1 MKRQL
6 RCLAQ
11 TPYKRCRSFQF
22 IASTAYCDVSA
33 AKSIVLIGMMGAGKS
48 SVGRCLQR
56 RTGLAR
62 LDTDEMLASQFGIPI
77 AQIFEKHG
85 EERFRDAETE
95 TLRKLAPD
103 RPTIIV
109 TGGGIVLRSEN
120 VDLLKQ
126 LGTIV
131 WVTADEAT
139 LFERASRRN
148 DRPLLQK
155 ENPRKIFSTL
165 FKAREQ
171 LYAAA
176 ANLRVDTSGLSHD
189 QVAEEILTRI
199 EELVPK

>member
-1 MKRQL
+1 M
-6 RCLAQ
+6 
-11 TPYKRCRSFQF
+11 
-22 IASTAYCDVSA
+22 IA

-48 SVGRCLQR
+48 SVGRCLQQ

-62 LDTDEMLASQFGIPI
+62 LDTDEMVAAQFGIPI
-77 AQIFEKHG
+77 AQIFEEHG
-85 EERFRDAETE
+85 EERFRIAETE
-95 TLRKLAPD
+95 VLRKLAPV
-103 RPTIIV
+103 RPAVVV
-109 TGGGIVLRSEN
+109 TGGGIVVRAEN

-155 ENPRKIFSTL
+155 ENPRAVFSKL
-165 FKAREQ
+165 FRERES

-176 ANLRVDTSGLSHD
+176 ADLRVDTSTLTHD
-189 QVAEEILTRI
+189 EVTETILNRLEEVSSLRQ
-199 EELVPK
+199 